1 MNIVG
6 NKRYD
11 INLRYNEK
19 TIEMVDVVYDDGT
32 DEVHHGFAVRLSK
45 KENNGLQFDDEGH
58 LIAIPKTS
66 EDAGMSVYYPGNGIQ
81 SPESGTYDPIKIIR
95 CNSAVSRIQS
105 GDPLQTNEGVNTHN
119 LINAILGRL
128 DGDTNE

>member
-45 KENNGLQFDDEGH
+45 KENNGLQHQGE
-58 LIAIPKTS
+58 
-66 EDAGMSVYYPGNGIQ
+66 
-81 SPESGTYDPIKIIR
+81 SPQESGGLAK
-95 CNSAVSRIQS
+95 
-105 GDPLQTNEGVNTHN
+105 PLFLSQE
-119 LINAILGRL
+119 
-128 DGDTNE
+128 